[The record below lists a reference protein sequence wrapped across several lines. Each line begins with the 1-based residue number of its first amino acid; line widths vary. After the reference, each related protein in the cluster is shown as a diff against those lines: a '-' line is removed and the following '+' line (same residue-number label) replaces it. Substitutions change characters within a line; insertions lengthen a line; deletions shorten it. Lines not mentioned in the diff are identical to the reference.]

1 MATGLV
7 IDGIEGAK
15 VWGPL
20 NGLGVAWSSSQI
32 PAQYVG
38 AIARDAQGQIG
49 FRAMKSLCNG
59 ELIPATGRGNAFA
72 PSNTCG
78 IPGSMACSYGS
89 PESGLAGLGGL
100 GAFGNLGSLGKVE
113 SVCKDWA
120 AVMNQMQALLLMAE
134 EQGLTS
140 SIEYLAARNYFDDT
154 TGFFGAPVFRCASA
168 FQAATMFYNDLNRRL
183 GNVLPK
189 ASQIEPPPPPSLL
202 PNLPKLP
209 DADKVGT
216 IVKWV
221 AIGAVALAGAYAL
234 GPILRGAAG
243 LIPKRKG

>member
-59 ELIPATGRGNAFA
+59 ELIPSVGAPSSFA

-89 PESGLAGLGGL
+89 PEASLSGLSGLAGLG
-100 GAFGNLGSLGKVE
+100 NLGEVSNF
-113 SVCKDWA
+113 VCSDWA
-120 AVMNQMQALLLMAE
+120 AIMTQMQVLLAQAE
-134 EQGLTS
+134 ERGISTPA
-140 SIEYLAARNYFDDT
+140 YAAARAYFDDS
-154 TGFFGAPVFRCASA
+154 TGPFQKPIFTCASSTQKA
-168 FQAATMFYNDLNRRL
+168 KALYNALNTEMGYVGPTVSGTLNPAT
-183 GNVLPK
+183 
-189 ASQIEPPPPPSLL
+189 Q
-202 PNLPKLP
+202 P
-209 DADKVGT
+209 DAIAT
-216 IVKWV
+216 AVKWGAIAV
-221 AIGAVALAGAYAL
+221 AALAGAYAL
-234 GPILRGAAG
+234 GPLFRGVG
-243 LIPKRKG
+243 SLIRPRRK